1 MFELI
6 QIPYSPYCIVQRR
19 ILESSGAP
27 FKLINIPNGEREL
40 IWKLT
45 KGRYYQV
52 PVLKDGK
59 TILFETGDNTQIIA
73 KYLDAKLKLELF
85 PKQLEGLQDLLWQ
98 YFENEVEG
106 IGFKL
111 NDIYYEENIKPSEHL
126 LFIRHKERK
135 FGRGCL
141 EQWKKQQ
148 SALVKEF
155 EQKLLPCE
163 EMLFTRPFL
172 LDDVPRFIDFNLF
185 GMIGN
190 ALYSGHY
197 KLPKRYGRLQDWYN
211 RMSVIKLSATRR
223 EKLHS

>member
-1 MFELI
+1 MLELI

-19 ILESSGAP
+19 ILEYAGAR
-27 FKLINIPNGEREL
+27 FKIINLPNGERDL

-45 KGRYYQV
+45 KERYYQV
-52 PVLKDGK
+52 PVLKDDK
-59 TILFETGDNTQIIA
+59 TVLFETGDNTQNIA
-73 KYLDAKLKLELF
+73 KYIDEKLHLDLF
-85 PKQLEGLQDLLWQ
+85 PKQYEGLQDILWQ
-98 YFENEVEG
+98 YFENEIEG

-111 NDIYYEENIKPSEHL
+111 NDIYYQENIKRSEYL
-126 LFIRHKERK
+126 PFVRHKERK

-141 EQWKKQQ
+141 EQWKTQQ
-148 SALVKEF
+148 SELWAQF
-155 EQKLLPCE
+155 EQKLVPCE

-172 LDDVPRFIDFNLF
+172 LDEKPRFVDFNLF

-197 KLPKRYGRLQDWYN
+197 SLREKYGRLRDWYK
-211 RMSVIKLSATRR
+211 RMSSIKLPAQRR